1 MGLCIQ
7 TTTSSLV
14 TLAPSTCDTP
24 QFFDG
29 NGTFYSPGYPAS
41 PQGVTPCVYVLTVA
55 PQDLVQIHFI
65 DIQLGD
71 GSTIMTLTTMLRR
84 HLLLL
89 AITGNV
95 PSSQYFSSSSNVM
108 KMIYRAGNKR
118 YLVSSSCQKLLVSG
132 SDLASTVPSV
142 TVTASPINPSHCNQ
156 PTTVPTNITSP
167 GYPGNYPAL
176 TQCRYELSTV
186 PGNRYF

>member
-1 MGLCIQ
+1 MGLCIE

-41 PQGVTPCVYVLTVA
+41 SQGVTPCVYVLTVA

-71 GSTIMTLTTMLRR
+71 GSTIELYNSFVDT
-84 HLLLL
+84 H
-89 AITGNV
+89 NWQC
-95 PSSQYFSSSSNVM
+95 SFF
-108 KMIYRAGNKR
+108 
-118 YLVSSSCQKLLVSG
+118 
-132 SDLASTVPSV
+132 ASTF
-142 TVTASPINPSHCNQ
+142 H
-156 PTTVPTNITSP
+156 
-167 GYPGNYPAL
+167 L
-176 TQCRYELSTV
+176 HRM
-186 PGNRYF
+186 